1 MADANAEARRRRCAN
16 QAIIEAGMKRGER
29 AENLGIANEGTRSVS
44 VCCESKRVKVKVK
57 VKAVQ
62 RMTKR
67 TGWRGLVGYV
77 VWYWYYVYLT
87 GLRWWY

>member
-1 MADANAEARRRRCAN
+1 
-16 QAIIEAGMKRGER
+16 MKKGEG

-57 VKAVQ
+57 LKVQAVQ

-77 VWYWYYVYLT
+77 VWYWYYMYFT
-87 GLRWWY
+87 RFH